1 MEGLTPE
8 QLEHFKNKLLEK
20 RGNIEAQLQT
30 FAKKS
35 DTMKDDYETVFEQ
48 IGDSPDDNAAEVTD
62 YEDNLA
68 IEQELEEDLKEIDEA
83 LERIENGTYGIC
95 TDCNQPMTVER
106 LEAMPEATLCIK
118 CE

>member
-20 RGNIEAQLQT
+20 KGNIEAQLQT
-30 FAKKS
+30 FTKKS
-35 DTMKDDYETVFEQ
+35 ENTKDDYETVFEQ
-48 IGDSPDDNAAEVTD
+48 IGDSPDDNATEVTD
-62 YEDNLA
+62 YTDSLA
-68 IEQELEEDLKEIDEA
+68 IEQDLEGDLKEIDEA
-83 LERIENGTYGIC
+83 LDRIGSGTYGIC
-95 TDCNQPMTVER
+95 TDCNQMMTVER